1 MAQKKRK
8 FNFID
13 LIIVLLIVGAIGA
26 AAYIF
31 GAKKLS
37 GGSDT
42 VNVEYVLE
50 FRQVRDEFLDC
61 FETGVNA
68 VDAAKKYRL
77 GEVTAVESSASIYTG
92 NDLVDGKLVY
102 HNYPEH
108 SDVRVTVKSTATI
121 DSKGMYILDGGYRI
135 SVGSVVYVRTPGYT
149 GTSYCI
155 SINRTEK

>member
-13 LIIVLLIVGAIGA
+13 LIIVLLIVGVIGA

-50 FRQVRDEFLDC
+50 FRQVRDEFLD
-61 FETGVNA
+61 
-68 VDAAKKYRL
+68 L
-77 GEVTAVESSASIYTG
+77 S
-92 NDLVDGKLVY
+92 
-102 HNYPEH
+102 
-108 SDVRVTVKSTATI
+108 
-121 DSKGMYILDGGYRI
+121 
-135 SVGSVVYVRTPGYT
+135 
-149 GTSYCI
+149 
-155 SINRTEK
+155 

>member
-13 LIIVLLIVGAIGA
+13 LIIVLLIVGVIGA

-68 VDAAKKYRL
+68 ARRGEKVPSRRGDSGRVERVHLHGQRSCRRKARL
-77 GEVTAVESSASIYTG
+77 SQLPGALRREDDGEV
-92 NDLVDGKLVY
+92 
-102 HNYPEH
+102 
-108 SDVRVTVKSTATI
+108 
-121 DSKGMYILDGGYRI
+121 DGGDRLE
-135 SVGSVVYVRTPGYT
+135 GNVY
-149 GTSYCI
+149 S
-155 SINRTEK
+155 